1 MLIIEHEY
9 EHVLVIHFRLKLLY
23 MYYYEW
29 KKKGLNWESK
39 KLKYE
44 YLKDLSLQTW
54 DTTLYFTLHNHSQF
68 YTLFCALRFEGIK
81 TLQKYQKCK
90 WKCRYGNMGSEL
102 GVILKNSKALF
113 KCMAPPS
120 HPFPF
125 FPTAQENMIR
135 VHWCVYNEEV
145 TVSWERSC
153 NSPYRGTGFFGE
165 LAEHSCSLMH
175 ALMCASDDPSKSKV
189 LLRRCLHKTRTVG
202 LYQYPLLS
210 TQFF

>member
-1 MLIIEHEY
+1 MGMSVRQHGIWTSPWS
-9 EHVLVIHFRLKLLY
+9 HFK
-23 MYYYEW
+23 
-29 KKKGLNWESK
+29 
-39 KLKYE
+39 
-44 YLKDLSLQTW
+44 
-54 DTTLYFTLHNHSQF
+54 
-68 YTLFCALRFEGIK
+68 
-81 TLQKYQKCK
+81 
-90 WKCRYGNMGSEL
+90 
-102 GVILKNSKALF
+102 KNSKALF

-120 HPFPF
+120 LPFPF

-153 NSPYRGTGFFGE
+153 NSPYRGTGFLGE

-189 LLRRCLHKTRTVG
+189 LLRHRLHKTHTVR

-210 TQFF
+210 AWFFQPKTRNETKMNDVWIEKINALPGTAWSRIKKDKNGCIYNNAIFKKKCYLK